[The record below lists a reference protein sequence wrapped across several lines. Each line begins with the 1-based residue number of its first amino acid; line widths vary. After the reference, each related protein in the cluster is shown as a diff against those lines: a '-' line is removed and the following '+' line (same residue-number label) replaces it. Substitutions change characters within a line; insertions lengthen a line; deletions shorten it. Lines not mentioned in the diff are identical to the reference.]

1 MTKQALMAGICA
13 LALYSSPV
21 LANDWTGGYLGL
33 TGGYA
38 MGESNFTGTGALE
51 PGIENPNSEGTIDLK
66 GSSFGAQ
73 VGFNFALG
81 NGMIGGV
88 VADYASVSIDGSTC
102 ADDDDCVGDDPG
114 HTYAEASADWLS
126 TVRGKLGF
134 ASEESLVY
142 LTAGLAMS
150 NVTSGVTNLSGA
162 DSFDLS
168 QSADMTGWTVGAGV
182 NFNVVDNVDMGIE
195 YLYVD
200 LGDAEYD
207 YEWPIDVT
215 GGAEGDLTMHVV
227 RASINYNF

>member
-1 MTKQALMAGICA
+1 MTNRTVMAGVCA
-13 LALYSSPV
+13 LALFASPV
-21 LANDWTGGYLGL
+21 LANDWTGAYVGV

-38 MGESNFTGTGALE
+38 MGDSNFTGTGALA
-51 PGIENPNSEGTIDLK
+51 PGVENPNSEGSIDIE

-81 NGMIGGV
+81 NGMIAGA
-88 VADYASVSIDGSTC
+88 VADYASVKIDGSTC
-102 ADDDDCVGDDPG
+102 ADDDNCLGDDPG
-114 HTYAEASADWLS
+114 HTYPEASADWLS
-126 TVRGKLGF
+126 SVRGKLGF
-134 ASEESLVY
+134 ASEETFVY

-150 NVTSGVTNLSGA
+150 MVTSAVTNIGGA

-168 QSADMTGWTVGAGV
+168 ESADMTGWTAGAGV

-200 LGDAEYD
+200 LGEAEYD
-207 YEWPIDVT
+207 YVWPIDT
-215 GGAEGDLTMHVV
+215 IGGAEGDLTMHVV